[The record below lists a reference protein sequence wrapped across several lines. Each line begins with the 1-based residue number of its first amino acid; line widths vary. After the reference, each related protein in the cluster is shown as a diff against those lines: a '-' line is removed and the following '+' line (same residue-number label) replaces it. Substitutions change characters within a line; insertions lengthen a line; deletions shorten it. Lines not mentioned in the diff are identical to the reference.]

1 MTKIDIDISY
11 GQGDL
16 DERYLDNENEE
27 VYNFSETFED
37 IDDAIKFLEDI
48 KSFLLFKRRFGRRKM
63 REREMEARGRKEP
76 PEELS
81 PEELS
86 TEEEMPY

>member
-37 IDDAIKFLEDI
+37 IEEAIKFLVDT
-48 KSFLLFKRRFGRRKM
+48 KVSM
-63 REREMEARGRKEP
+63 
-76 PEELS
+76 
-81 PEELS
+81 
-86 TEEEMPY
+86 EEEKERLQSIPDDVDED

>member
-1 MTKIDIDISY
+1 MKIDIDIVY

-16 DERYLDNENEE
+16 DERYLNDEKEE

-48 KSFLLFKRRFGRRKM
+48 KTSM
-63 REREMEARGRKEP
+63 
-76 PEELS
+76 
-81 PEELS
+81 
-86 TEEEMPY
+86 EEEKERLQSIPDDVDID

>member
-16 DERYLDNENEE
+16 DERYLNDEKEE

-37 IDDAIKFLEDI
+37 IDEAIKFLEDI
-48 KSFLLFKRRFGRRKM
+48 KTDM
-63 REREMEARGRKEP
+63 
-76 PEELS
+76 
-81 PEELS
+81 
-86 TEEEMPY
+86 EEEKERLQSIPDDVDED

>member
-37 IDDAIKFLEDI
+37 IDDAIKFLVDT
-48 KSFLLFKRRFGRRKM
+48 KVSM
-63 REREMEARGRKEP
+63 
-76 PEELS
+76 
-81 PEELS
+81 
-86 TEEEMPY
+86 EEEKERLQSIPDDVDED

>member
-1 MTKIDIDISY
+1 MTKIDIDIVY

-16 DERYLDNENEE
+16 DERYLNDEKEE

-48 KSFLLFKRRFGRRKM
+48 KTDM
-63 REREMEARGRKEP
+63 
-76 PEELS
+76 
-81 PEELS
+81 
-86 TEEEMPY
+86 EEEKERLQSIPDDVDED

>member
-1 MTKIDIDISY
+1 MTKIDIDIVY

-37 IDDAIKFLEDI
+37 IEEAIKFLVDT
-48 KSFLLFKRRFGRRKM
+48 KVSM
-63 REREMEARGRKEP
+63 
-76 PEELS
+76 
-81 PEELS
+81 
-86 TEEEMPY
+86 EEEKERLQSIPDDVDID

>member
-48 KSFLLFKRRFGRRKM
+48 KTDM
-63 REREMEARGRKEP
+63 
-76 PEELS
+76 
-81 PEELS
+81 
-86 TEEEMPY
+86 EEEKERLQSIPDDVDID

>member
-1 MTKIDIDISY
+1 MKIDIDIVY

-37 IDDAIKFLEDI
+37 IEEAIKFLVDT
-48 KSFLLFKRRFGRRKM
+48 KVSM
-63 REREMEARGRKEP
+63 
-76 PEELS
+76 
-81 PEELS
+81 
-86 TEEEMPY
+86 EEEKERLQSIPDDVDED

>member
-1 MTKIDIDISY
+1 MKIDIDIVY

-16 DERYLDNENEE
+16 DERYLNDEKEE

-48 KSFLLFKRRFGRRKM
+48 KTDM
-63 REREMEARGRKEP
+63 
-76 PEELS
+76 
-81 PEELS
+81 
-86 TEEEMPY
+86 EEEKERLQSIPDDVDID